1 MLEILL
7 DKYVIYV
14 LMGGAAVCGIIS
26 KLVVSITLKRLVK
39 ASGNMNKST
48 HPLMRLVRAKFEHA
62 CMISERV
69 ENVRVFVDKYLYEFR
84 AAGIKLHS
92 LRRME
97 RVSAGV
103 CLVLG
108 FFGAGLAY
116 SRNGMQ
122 DAVLQ
127 IGAAGAGLAILVFLI
142 HLTTDENYRMDV
154 IRNYMVDYLENIC
167 LHRYEKAYQKELKVM
182 APEVP
187 VPDFGKVT
195 DEPIRPRPGREVP
208 SPETPPEIMP
218 PVMPEPYDVPDTV
231 SPVRGMSELT
241 REVPAY
247 GTIESV
253 RETQAR
259 DVMKPG
265 KEALARDGMKSAGEV
280 SMRGAAAPAREAV
293 VRSAAELGKDTS
305 VNDAKEQ
312 DASDILAAA
321 VEATKQERKEKKEK
335 SQDIAKDI
343 LIRQI
348 LEEFMA

>member
-84 AAGIKLHS
+84 VAGIKLHS

-97 RVSAGV
+97 RASAGV

-108 FFGAGLAY
+108 LLGAGLAY
-116 SRNGMQ
+116 ARKGMQ

-142 HLTTDENYRMDV
+142 HLTTDENYRMDM

-182 APEVP
+182 SPEVP

-195 DEPIRPRPGREVP
+195 EEPIRPRPGREVP
-208 SPETPPEIMP
+208 SPETSPEITP
-218 PVMPEPYDVPDTV
+218 PVMPEPYEVPGTV
-231 SPVRGMSELT
+231 PPIRGMSET
-241 REVPAY
+241 
-247 GTIESV
+247 V
-253 RETQAR
+253 REAP
-259 DVMKPG
+259 V
-265 KEALARDGMKSAGEV
+265 RDGKNSAGEA

-293 VRSAAELGKDTS
+293 VKSAAELGKDTA
-305 VNDAKEQ
+305 VTDVKEQ

-321 VEATKQERKEKKEK
+321 VEATRQERKEKKEK